1 MFERCFFFNYF
12 LTVLGLCFWVFV
24 LGLCFCIDFSL
35 VAASKGSSLLQC
47 VGFSLWWFL
56 LLRSSGSRA
65 CTSVVVA
72 FRLNSCSGQSSML
85 CGTWDLPGSGIKSGH
100 WQVDSLPL
108 SHQGSPKTSLNV
120 KFFKL
125 FFFLLLFV

>member
-56 LLRSSGSRA
+56 FFQIMGVRA
-65 CTSVVVA
+65 H
-72 FRLNSCSGQSSML
+72 RLQ
-85 CGTWDLPGSGIKSGH
+85 
-100 WQVDSLPL
+100 
-108 SHQGSPKTSLNV
+108 
-120 KFFKL
+120 
-125 FFFLLLFV
+125 